1 MFVLKVRRWVVWW
14 FCLGVICG
22 GAALVNIFFR
32 ELTRVQDR
40 VILFVGV
47 VFWLLGGLVCW
58 AWEGIQLQS
67 TDAAGKPVPEVLN
80 KPEHQ
85 LPSELVAYDSRQA
98 LSRRMVHRPEMVGA
112 YLRRL
117 WEQEKKHHG

>member
-1 MFVLKVRRWVVWW
+1 MLVLKVRRWVLWW

-22 GAALVNIFFR
+22 GTAVINVFVR
-32 ELTRVQDR
+32 DLTHAQDS

-67 TDAAGKPVPEVLN
+67 TNAAEKPAPEILN
-80 KPEHQ
+80 KPGNQ
-85 LPSELVAYDSRQA
+85 PTSELIAYHI
-98 LSRRMVHRPEMVGA
+98 RRPLWRRGVRRPESGGA
-112 YLRRL
+112 YLRKH
-117 WEQEKKHHG
+117 WDQEHHS